1 MKKPRLTKQPAS
13 AAELRAAIERGK
25 DAGTDTA
32 WAVFFTVLRDKHG
45 FGLRKRI
52 PRLWEDV
59 RRAGQEIPETE
70 RDYKALEKWALDF
83 AGIEVKFPVLQQTQ
97 GPITRADVRKSE
109 RRMYKIALLDGML
122 ILLLVLRRVEKYGP
136 DRIRQVWREMMYL
149 VESIEAKRIK
159 AADLQKVLA
168 EEAGM
173 EFT

>member
-13 AAELRAAIERGK
+13 AAELRAAVERGK

-45 FGLRKRI
+45 FGIRKRI

-59 RRAGQEIPETE
+59 CRTNRELPESE
-70 RDYKALEKWALDF
+70 RDCAALEKWAREY
-83 AGIEVKFPVLQQTQ
+83 AGIDVKFPALQQPQ
-97 GPITRADVRKSE
+97 GPITRADVLKSE
-109 RRMYKIALLDGML
+109 KRMYKFALLDGML

-159 AADLQKVLA
+159 TADLQKVLA
-168 EEAGM
+168 EEVGM
-173 EFT
+173 EII